1 MASLSNSLQL
11 KAYCSKDEVSSEDK
25 FGLITC
31 EHSLGVQSMVD
42 DCG

>member
-1 MASLSNSLQL
+1 MRNSQSCVIFNESGDALS
-11 KAYCSKDEVSSEDK
+11 VDK

-31 EHSLGVQSMVD
+31 EHSLGAQSIVD